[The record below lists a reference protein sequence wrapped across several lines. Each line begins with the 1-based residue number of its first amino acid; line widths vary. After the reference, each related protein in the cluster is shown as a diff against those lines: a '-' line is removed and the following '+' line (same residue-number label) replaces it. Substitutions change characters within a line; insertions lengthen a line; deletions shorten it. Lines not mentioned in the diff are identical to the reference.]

1 MEVWELLRVLAEA
14 LTQSFMWLLS
24 RASQICSS
32 LFWRKG
38 SRLDLQNKNLPQ
50 LLDSFCSKNQGGA
63 ARWYYYLTV
72 PLNRTGSWG
81 MMDSLLRRSA
91 SPMRLMSTPSI
102 RMEPPQ
108 HSTSRNRAT
117 PKEDLPARR
126 LR

>member
-1 MEVWELLRVLAEA
+1 MEA

-24 RASQICSS
+24 KASQICSS

-38 SRLDLQNKNLPQ
+38 SRLDLDIKNLLQ
-50 LLDSFCSKNQGGA
+50 LLDSFCLSENHGPA
-63 ARWYYYLTV
+63 ARWYSYLTV

-102 RMEPPQ
+102 RIEPLQ

-117 PKEDLPARR
+117 PNEDLPAHRWR
-126 LR
+126 